1 MSAQVR
7 WRSAVLLLAAS
18 AAGCGDGGRQQ
29 VRAVAGI
36 ALLDPQVLDFGDV
49 ALGLEGRRTA
59 LLRNAGPVSLS
70 VVDLAQLTGGPSAA
84 NDDFEVSGLPA
95 TLGAGDSKLLEL
107 RYHPRR
113 TGLSA
118 RAVALSTDSPDGR
131 DLTLDL
137 RGRAVLGL
145 AELSVDV
152 LDFGAVLLGQQSAL
166 SFTLSNN
173 DGHAET
179 RVQVPPA
186 QGPAAGAFSVSPS
199 GSVPMAANQSLAIE
213 VRFGPGLA
221 GDHGAQIDL
230 VPCPTCKARPVLL
243 RGSGVTHLLKV
254 DPSAIDFGLVVV
266 GQKVTRPFSLTNL
279 SREPLG
285 LTGLTA
291 TGDRAFTL
299 ALDGAAPPLQLAPGQ
314 TITGTATFAPR
325 EYRLR
330 SATAAATVSRG
341 GPSLL
346 ALSGTGVGPKLV
358 PRPAALYVGPAVP
371 NTTRTKNLAI
381 ANGGYDPR
389 GNQLLVVTSVSLQSG
404 EPATWGFRAPPLPWT
419 VGGPGSAGTI
429 VVSFSPQGAGFS
441 RATLTL
447 GSNDPLRPV
456 VNVPLSALGRILP
469 PCTPRIEPSGTVD
482 FGAIHVLQ
490 PSVQGFELIND
501 GEQDCLL
508 GDPEIVSG
516 TPEFSW
522 PGNVQPSGRTLPP
535 GGRMSVRVRF
545 VPPSERTYQARVE
558 MYLSNPAMP
567 RLAVALQGEG
577 DARCFVL
584 TPGTLGFGSTAN
596 GCGVLNLTAYAHNW
610 CAGPV
615 RVEAVSINR
624 PQFTLANGPAL
635 PVAIPPNGV
644 LPLTVRYQPPQPGDD
659 VAALSVTASTRAT
672 PYNVGL
678 TAGAQPDKTIHDAWD
693 QSTPKVDLLLVIDN
707 SASMATKLPVLQSN
721 LGSLWNRI
729 ALANAEFHI
738 AVTTTGMSPYTANWT
753 QCPGGAAGGE
763 AGRFFPVDASRPRI
777 LTPQT
782 PNLKDVLSA
791 NVDVGACHWD
801 ERMLEPIV
809 AALTPPLI
817 DTAKAPG
824 TPWPADG
831 NAGFLRDD
839 ARLGL
844 LVVTDTDDDA
854 KLTNPPPVSG
864 YVQRILSTKRGVAD
878 MVSFAALVPLSN
890 CPAAEMYPV
899 PRLQETA
906 RALGGQLFDLCD
918 LNNLGPTLDRA
929 ADTLLQPQSSFPLS
943 ARPYDP
949 DQIAVAVDGVQAGG
963 WIYDPGPNRIVFAP
977 TSVPLPGSHITA
989 EYVSACR

>member
-1 MSAQVR
+1 MQ
-7 WRSAVLLLAAS
+7 SAVLLLAAS
-18 AAGCGDGGRQQ
+18 AAGCGDGRQQ

-59 LLRNAGPVSLS
+59 LLRNAGPVSLN
-70 VVDLAQLTGGPSAA
+70 VVDLAQLTGGVSAA

-95 TLGAGDSKLLEL
+95 TLGAGDGKLLEL

-118 RAVALSTDSPDGR
+118 RSVALSTGSPDGR
-131 DLTLDL
+131 NLTLDL

-145 AELSVDV
+145 AQLSADA
-152 LDFGAVLLGQQSAL
+152 LDFGAVLLGQQSGL

-179 RVQVPPA
+179 RVQVPAA
-186 QGPAAGAFSVSPS
+186 QGAGAAAFSASPS
-199 GSVPMAANQSLAIE
+199 GAVPMAANQSLAVE
-213 VRFGPGLA
+213 VRFGPGQP
-221 GDHGAQIDL
+221 GDYSAQIDL
-230 VPCPTCKARPVLL
+230 VPCPTCKPRPVLL
-243 RGSGVTHLLKV
+243 RGSGVTQLLRI
-254 DPSAIDFGLVVV
+254 DPPAIDFGLVVV
-266 GQKVTRPFSLTNL
+266 GQKVARRFSLTNL

-285 LTGLTA
+285 LTSLIA
-291 TGDRAFTL
+291 TGDLAFTL
-299 ALDGAAPPLQLAPGQ
+299 TLDGTAPPVQLGPGQ
-314 TITGTATFAPR
+314 TIAGTATFAPR
-325 EYRLR
+325 DYRVR
-330 SATAAATVSRG
+330 NATATATVSRG

-346 ALSGTGVGPKLV
+346 ALTGTGVGPKLV

-371 NTTRTKNLAI
+371 KTTRTKNLLV
-381 ANGGYDPR
+381 ANGGYDPQ
-389 GNQLLVVTSVSLQSG
+389 GNQPLVITSISLQTG
-404 EPATWGFRAPPLPWT
+404 EPAAWGFRAPPMPWT

-429 VVSFSPQGAGFS
+429 VVAFSPQGAGFS
-441 RATLTL
+441 SATLTL
-447 GSNDPLRPV
+447 GSNDPLRPLV
-456 VNVPLSALGRILP
+456 KVPLNALGRILP

-501 GEQDCLL
+501 GGDDCLL

-516 TPEFSW
+516 TPEFGW

-545 VPPSERTYQARVE
+545 VPPSARGYQARVE
-558 MYLSNPAMP
+558 MYLSNPSMP
-567 RLAVALQGEG
+567 RLAVSLQGEG
-577 DARCFVL
+577 DAGCFVVA
-584 TPGTLGFGSTAN
+584 PGTLGFGNTAS
-596 GCGVLNLTAYAHNW
+596 GCGVVNLTAYAHNW
-610 CAGPV
+610 CGGPV
-615 RVEAVSINR
+615 QVEAVSINR
-624 PQFTLANGPAL
+624 PQFTLGTVPAL
-635 PVAIPPNGV
+635 PVTIPPNGV

-678 TAGAQPDKTIHDAWD
+678 TAGVQPDKTIHDVWD
-693 QSTPKVDLLLVIDN
+693 QSSPKVDLLLVVDN
-707 SASMATKLPVLQSN
+707 SASMATKLPVLRSN
-721 LGSLWNRI
+721 LGFLWNRI
-729 ALANAEFHI
+729 ALASADFHI
-738 AVTTTGMSPYTANWT
+738 AVTTTGMSPYTTSWT
-753 QCPGGAAGGE
+753 QCPGGAFGGE

-777 LTPQT
+777 LMPQT
-782 PNLKDVLSA
+782 PNLKDVLAA

-801 ERMLEPIV
+801 ERVLEPIV

-817 DTAKAPG
+817 DAAKAPG

-844 LVVTDTDDDA
+844 LVVTDTDDAA

-864 YVQRILSTKRGVAD
+864 YVQRILSSKRGVAD
-878 MVSFAALVPLSN
+878 LVSFAALAPLSD

-929 ADTLLQPQSSFPLS
+929 VDTLLQPLSSFPLS

-977 TSVPLPGSHITA
+977 TVVPPPGSHITA
-989 EYVSACR
+989 DYVSACR